1 MVIIGTVLGAILF
14 FASAMFIHKR
24 TPRIIAATITGIIFI
39 GSTALM
45 TVNYSHHFGM
55 HKVTTTTTRRIYSAS
70 DKLPV
75 ALYRPVGSTGEDDV
89 YIYKTDQDQKKPS
102 HTQVSEYTH
111 SKMKRAD
118 RSTPR
123 LVTKETRWEYKNHF
137 YQTLFAWS
145 GMDGTL
151 VKRTNTL
158 EYPRTYVKLTVNQ
171 AKQLAKLQKSPQA
184 KQTQAAAQQKGQEYV
199 RGQVTKAM
207 AKNPNITS
215 QQIQEISQ
223 KAQEQFE
230 AKMVKQLLKT
240 N

>member
-14 FASAMFIHKR
+14 FASAMFIRQR

-55 HKVTTTTTRRIYSAS
+55 HKVTTTTTKRIYSSS

-75 ALYRPVGSTGEDDV
+75 ALYRPVGTTGEDDV
-89 YIYKTDQDQKKPS
+89 YIYKTDQDQKKLS
-102 HTQVSEYTH
+102 HTQANEYTH
-111 SKMKRAD
+111 SKIKRVN

-123 LVTKETRWEYKNHF
+123 LVTKETRWQYKNHF
-137 YQTLFAWS
+137 YKVLFAWS

-184 KQTQAAAQQKGQEYV
+184 KQTQAAAQQQGQQYV
-199 RGQVTKAM
+199 RGKVTAAM

-223 KAQEQFE
+223 RAQEQFE
-230 AKMVKQLLKT
+230 AKMVKQLL
-240 N
+240 NSN